1 MVRDGL
7 SEEVDLRNEKSD
19 GGKETER
26 QSLLV
31 ILSWASTKALRPK
44 WKESKDC
51 KRGNRVISEV
61 QVQGDEDGE
70 LEGATV
76 KVRV

>member
-44 WKESKDC
+44 
-51 KRGNRVISEV
+51 
-61 QVQGDEDGE
+61 
-70 LEGATV
+70 
-76 KVRV
+76 